1 MKQLLMTLSTLTTLT
16 LTSNTVINSINDNIV
31 NNSSLTNKSS
41 IKNSTN
47 SLFNNQWNVLDTSDW
62 ITNQSITDYKFYS
75 YDTSALKNYTFAN
88 AQNTFL
94 VDTTGNLVY
103 NTKVIVPDK
112 DKSDIENTKQEMN
125 NTKKVT
131 TIKDTYNPYSKSK
144 YSTSYFSGDNQDWK
158 LIQQGGI
165 EKHIDISQQAGADK
179 VEHSDNLSETLG
191 LYYIAKA
198 TLSNKIDRTIA
209 QQLANYF
216 ISQSSLKEQ
225 INNELVTKII
235 DLIIDNK
242 DIYNFIYN
250 LPFNIS
256 DKNYSLNYI
265 FDKDNNLIEIY
276 YNKWNADPVTKNLN
290 YKYSDSYN
298 GTSSNNGYTSDTK
311 IIFNDWTK
319 YANNWTDFTNIFSTI
334 TFDNNSFISA
344 VTPGGTDKK
353 SNMSVATKNITET
366 ITIQFKVYSHDS
378 VFLYWATLAIWINIW
393 HDDHNVYLDI
403 QIEESASGG
412 TKTLTSNIDIN
423 DVSFISTMK

>member
-41 IKNSTN
+41 IKNYTN

-75 YDTSALKNYTFAN
+75 YDTSALKNYTFTN
-88 AQNTFL
+88 ARNVFL

-242 DIYNFIYN
+242 YIYNFIYN

-344 VTPGGTDKK
+344 VIPGGTDKK
-353 SNMSVATKNITET
+353 K
-366 ITIQFKVYSHDS
+366 
-378 VFLYWATLAIWINIW
+378 
-393 HDDHNVYLDI
+393 
-403 QIEESASGG
+403 
-412 TKTLTSNIDIN
+412 
-423 DVSFISTMK
+423 

>member
-1 MKQLLMTLSTLTTLT
+1 MKQLLITLSTLTTLT

-47 SLFNNQWNVLDTSDW
+47 SLFNNQWNILGTSDW

-75 YDTSALKNYTFAN
+75 YDTSALKSYTFAN

-131 TIKDTYNPYSKSK
+131 TIKDTYNPYSKSE

-165 EKHIDISQQAGADK
+165 EKHIDISQQTGGHK

-209 QQLANYF
+209 EKLSNYF
-216 ISQSSLKEQ
+216 ISQSSLKGK
-225 INNELVTKII
+225 INNELATKIV
-235 DLIIDNK
+235 DLIVDNK

-265 FDKDNNLIEIY
+265 FDNNNNLIEIY
-276 YNKWNADPVTKNLN
+276 YNKFKNDNITQNVNFN
-290 YKYSDSYN
+290 YTTNYN
-298 GTSSNNGYTSDTK
+298 GTDSTNVYNSEQKN
-311 IIFNDWTK
+311 IFS
-319 YANNWTDFTNIFSTI
+319 NWTDYAKSWDDFTTLFPSIS
-334 TFDNNSFISA
+334 FDNNSFISA
-344 VTPGGTDKK
+344 GDSSQSTQKHNIK
-353 SNMSVATKNITET
+353 ISTKDITEA
-366 ITIQFKVYSHDS
+366 IDNSAKIDNNFSVSGFMWHAYINSS
-378 VFLYWATLAIWINIW
+378 VFIW
-393 HDDHNVYLDI
+393 HD
-403 QIEESASGG
+403 SSGIYIRLLA
-412 TKTLTSNIDIN
+412 KLWY
-423 DVSFISTMK
+423 